1 MHTSTLAHRRCSAR
15 RAHSGGQRSLA
26 FHLITAF
33 LAGWLLS
40 ANATAAPPEVA
51 SEAAARPA
59 NRAESFRALAAR
71 LGVGE
76 GSVVA
81 DLGAGRGA
89 DTWLLADIVGPTGK
103 VYAQEIT
110 GKMIESLKKEAEKRE
125 LGQVETVLGAS
136 DDPQLPEAST
146 DLIYMRRVYHH
157 FAQPRKM
164 LRGILR
170 SLKPGGHLVIVDRY
184 QGTLRTWVPVEVR
197 EREHHWTSEATVVR
211 EAREE
216 GFAFVGCFE
225 DVWHEQGP
233 FVLVFQRPDA
243 PGLSHADPDA
253 PLPLAANAADVLL
266 GERRFRRPAIVALGE
281 ARKLIGPILERSA
294 EPGLEI
300 VLHEW
305 ATQKDERPPLPAGV
319 ELPAMLAEKGE
330 PELGPEPI
338 DAVFFLDS
346 YHLLFH
352 GPALLA
358 KLHERLTPDG
368 AVTILDRKATKPLSR
383 REASHRRQIAPEVV
397 RQEMEAAGFA
407 LKAAAPAPADDRFVL
422 VFGKGE
428 GVRGP

>member
-1 MHTSTLAHRRCSAR
+1 MHTSTLARRCCSAR
-15 RAHSGGQRSLA
+15 HVPPGRQGRLA
-26 FHLITAF
+26 FRLGTA
-33 LAGWLLS
+33 LVACWLLS
-40 ANATAAPPEVA
+40 LGTAAAPAEVA
-51 SEAAARPA
+51 AEAAARPA
-59 NRAESFRALAAR
+59 NRAESFRALTAR

-76 GSVVA
+76 GSVIA

-89 DTWLLADIVGPTGK
+89 DTWLLADIVGPAGK

-110 GKMIESLKKEAEKRE
+110 DKTIESLKQEAEKRE
-125 LGQVETVLGAS
+125 LAQVETVLGAS
-136 DDPQLPEAST
+136 DDPQLQEASA
-146 DLIYMRRVYHH
+146 DLIYMRQVYHH
-157 FAQPRKM
+157 FAQPREM

-170 SLKPGGHLVIVDRY
+170 SLKPGGYLVIVDRY

-197 EREHHWTSEATVVR
+197 EREHHWTAETTVVR

-216 GFAFVGCFE
+216 GFAFVGGFE

-243 PGLSHADPDA
+243 PDLSHADPDPRL
-253 PLPLAANAADVLL
+253 PLPENAANLL
-266 GERRFRRPAIVALGE
+266 LAERRFRRPAIVALGE
-281 ARKLIGPILERSA
+281 ARTLIGPILARSA
-294 EPGLEI
+294 GPGLEI

-319 ELPAMLAEKGE
+319 ELPAVLAEKGE

-368 AVTILDRKATKPLSR
+368 AVIVLDRKATRPLSR
-383 REASHRRQIAPEVV
+383 REASHRRQITPEVV

-407 LKAAAPAPADDRFVL
+407 LKAAAPAPAEDRFVL
-422 VFGKGE
+422 VFGKGAAD
-428 GVRGP
+428 